1 MTWCYHPG
9 INGGMKLKTTML
21 VFGLLLAGQ
30 ALVAQTVITGKVIK
44 VTSGDT
50 FTLLDVRQRPY
61 TEQDVVEPWGF
72 GEDLDLNP
80 PPDET
85 PTSIHLAEIDAPEKD
100 QPYGDTSRQKLAAK
114 LLGRVVQVTYFEKD
128 RFNQIVGTVKM
139 EDRWINAEVLAEGCA
154 WHDKRY
160 SDDDE
165 LDTAEQQA
173 RARHLGLWAQ
183 TPSVPPWEWRQRHPV
198 ATPANTEPE
207 EPALPGA
214 NRKSS
219 PVSLDTAI
227 QPDTGLR

>member
-1 MTWCYHPG
+1 MRG
-9 INGGMKLKTTML
+9 IL

-30 ALVAQTVITGKVIK
+30 ALVAQTAVTGKVIR

-61 TEQDVVEPWGF
+61 TEQDVVDPWGF
-72 GEDLDLNP
+72 GEELDLDP

-85 PTSIHLAEIDAPEKD
+85 PTIIHLAEIDAPEKN

-114 LLGRVVQVTYFEKD
+114 LLGRVVRVTYFEKD
-128 RFNQIVGTVKM
+128 RFNNIVGTVNLD
-139 EDRWINAEVLAEGCA
+139 DRWINAEVLAEGCA

-173 RARHLGLWAQ
+173 RAQRLGLWAEAQ
-183 TPSVPPWEWRQRHPV
+183 PVPPWEWRQTHSI
-198 ATPANTEPE
+198 ATLEYTEPE
-207 EPALPGA
+207 GDAIPGA
-214 NRKSS
+214 EGK
-219 PVSLDTAI
+219 
-227 QPDTGLR
+227 

>member
-1 MTWCYHPG
+1 
-9 INGGMKLKTTML
+9 ML

-30 ALVAQTVITGKVIK
+30 VLMAQTVVTGKVIR

-61 TEQDVVEPWGF
+61 TEQDVVDPWGF
-72 GEDLDLNP
+72 GEELDLNP

-85 PTSIHLAEIDAPEKD
+85 PTSIHLAEIDAPEKN

-114 LLGRVVQVTYFEKD
+114 LMGCVVRVTYFEKD
-128 RFNQIVGTVKM
+128 RFNRIVGTVNM
-139 EDRWINAEVLAEGCA
+139 GERWINAEVLAEGCA

-173 RARHLGLWAQ
+173 RARRLGLWAEAR
-183 TPSVPPWEWRQRHPV
+183 PVPPWEWRQMHPI
-198 ATPANTEPE
+198 ATPEYTEPE
-207 EPALPGA
+207 GAAVPGA
-214 NRKSS
+214 DGKVN
-219 PVSLDTAI
+219 P
-227 QPDTGLR
+227 